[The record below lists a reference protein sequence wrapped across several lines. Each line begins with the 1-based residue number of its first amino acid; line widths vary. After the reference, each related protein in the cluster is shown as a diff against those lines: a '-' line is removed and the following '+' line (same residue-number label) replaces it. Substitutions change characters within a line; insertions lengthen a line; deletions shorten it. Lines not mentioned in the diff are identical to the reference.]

1 MKTYLLF
8 TTTALSALLSLSA
21 IAQPV
26 STINERQGNQ
36 ERRIDQGIRSG
47 ELTPRETNRLEHG
60 QEHVDRLENRAKADG
75 RVTPQERERIEQV
88 QNAQNRKIY
97 EAKHNN
103 THDLNHNGIVDGSH
117 PVAHPAPTID
127 QRQTHQE
134 RRIDQGIRSG
144 ELTPREANRLAR
156 GQEHIDR
163 LENRAKA
170 DGVVTR
176 WERQRIQQAQNEQN
190 RRIYRA
196 KHNYRHDLNHNGVVD
211 R

>member
-8 TTTALSALLSLSA
+8 TMTALSTMLSLSA

-60 QEHVDRLENRAKADG
+60 QEHVEHLENRAKADG
-75 RVTPQERERIEQV
+75 RVTPQERERIEHV

-97 EAKHNN
+97 EAKHNDV
-103 THDLNHNGIVDGSH
+103 HDINHNGVVDRSF
-117 PVAHPAPTID
+117 PAAHRAPSID
-127 QRQTHQE
+127 QRQAHQE

-144 ELTPREANRLAR
+144 ALTPRETERLAR
-156 GQEHIDR
+156 GQAHIDR

-170 DGVVTR
+170 DGVITR
-176 WERQRIQQAQNEQN
+176 WERQRIQQAQNDQN
-190 RRIYRA
+190 RRISRA
-196 KHNYRHDLNHNGVVD
+196 KHNDRHDY
-211 R
+211 